1 MKKKVETILSYI
13 ELFSEVG
20 DLKRYS
26 IHYDRSGRSKGTAEV
41 VFSRRGDAV
50 AAVKRYTNVQLDG
63 KPMKIEIVGTN
74 IATAA
79 GPPPPA
85 TNGSFRNSNGFASS
99 RLYVC
104 IRKNYEKPGGIIALL
119 DEAWYVTYQTELFL
133 DKNKDYVVAE
143 HQELLG
149 ASNSSFVAGLF
160 PPLPEESSKSSKFS
174 SIGSRFKSLLETLS
188 VTIRCVKPNNLLK
201 LSIFENSNILQQ
213 LHCGGVMEAI
223 RISCAGYPT
232 RKPFREFVGC
242 FGILDPNVFA
252 GSCDE
257 VTASKRLLESGSQ
270 GLSDNHQFPNIGK
283 TKVFLRAGQMAEL
296 DACRSEVLGRS
307 ASVIQRK
314 VRSYLARKSFILLRD
329 KLHVTSMNTREGRPL
344 LSKSRLIIECISK
357 VALVSCSNS
366 NMYTRDGYT

>member
-1 MKKKVETILSYI
+1 MRLVKSYLILTTALNLRFGIRKMQLCFGSRHDDRL

-99 RLYVC
+99 RL
-104 IRKNYEKPGGIIALL
+104 NLE
-119 DEAWYVTYQTELFL
+119 VTYQTELFL

-270 GLSDNHQFPNIGK
+270 GLSDNHQFPNVIGK

-314 VRSYLARKSFILLRD
+314 VRSYLARKSFILLR
-329 KLHVTSMNTREGRPL
+329 
-344 LSKSRLIIECISK
+344 
-357 VALVSCSNS
+357 VSSIQIQAFC
-366 NMYTRDGYT
+366 RGIQ